1 MKKIESEL
9 DAFVILKANLETQVN
24 VLKASNIVFQNSNNK
39 LLTQLNEANS
49 KVINLTIG
57 SEKLDK
63 MLNIG
68 KVYGDKSDLGFN
80 GNDPSASSTSTKFIK
95 ATISVVSSFGLC
107 HLLRK
112 GLKGKPNPSPKEN
125 TMSLQAQIEQ
135 LLNEVTKL
143 IAIPQAQTNKPR
155 SSPVKIG

>member
-9 DAFVILKANLETQVN
+9 DAFVILKANPETQVN

-39 LLTQLNEANS
+39 LLIELNEANS

-57 SEKLDK
+57 AEKLDK

-80 GNDPSASSTSTKFIK
+80 GNDPSASSTSTNFIK
-95 ATISVVSSFGLC
+95 ATISVVSSFGL
-107 HLLRK
+107 
-112 GLKGKPNPSPKEN
+112 
-125 TMSLQAQIEQ
+125 
-135 LLNEVTKL
+135 
-143 IAIPQAQTNKPR
+143 
-155 SSPVKIG
+155 